1 MEKAILEV
9 IDLSVKFPTKGNDV
23 EALKNISF
31 SLKAG
36 EALGIL
42 GESGSGK
49 SVSALSIMNLV
60 PSPGRIINGSILY
73 SGMDLLILSESDMR
87 SLRGSEISMVFQDP
101 LTAFNPVYTVGKQL
115 LHVIQTHK
123 HKSKKLAYNRAL
135 EVLSLVGLPDPVRV
149 FYSYPH
155 QLSGGMRQRALIGMA
170 LACEPKILIAD
181 EPTTALDV
189 TIQSQIVQLFHKLR
203 KQLDLTLIYIT
214 HNLDLMAELC
224 DRAIVMYEGE
234 IVEEGDVKSLFNSP
248 QHSYTRML
256 IDCVPRLNKPEN
268 NKKSIPNKN
277 DKSNLTSHNI
287 QRKQLNN
294 KDPIIEFQNVYKDF
308 FIETNIINS
317 IFGSKKTLQA
327 VADFNLKICKG
338 DIIGIVGESG
348 SGKSTV
354 AMLALHLLSISS
366 GNIYYR
372 RKNIKKLK
380 GLELKSFRHNVQMVF
395 QDNQSALNPRKTILK
410 TLNEALIIRHGR
422 LKNINQMAEDLLL
435 SMGLDLDIL
444 ERYPHSLSGGQRQ
457 RVGIARAM
465 AMEPEIIVADEPVS
479 SLDVSLQTQ
488 IIKLFIELHHK
499 HNLTL
504 IFISHD
510 LALVSHLC
518 KRLIVMQDGK
528 IVEAGNAV
536 DIMMHPS
543 HPYTQNLINSV
554 PKGVTEL

>member
-1 MEKAILEV
+1 
-9 IDLSVKFPTKGNDV
+9 
-23 EALKNISF
+23 
-31 SLKAG
+31 
-36 EALGIL
+36 
-42 GESGSGK
+42 
-49 SVSALSIMNLV
+49 
-60 PSPGRIINGSILY
+60 
-73 SGMDLLILSESDMR
+73 
-87 SLRGSEISMVFQDP
+87 
-101 LTAFNPVYTVGKQL
+101 
-115 LHVIQTHK
+115 
-123 HKSKKLAYNRAL
+123 
-135 EVLSLVGLPDPVRV
+135 
-149 FYSYPH
+149 
-155 QLSGGMRQRALIGMA
+155 MRQRALIGMA

-189 TIQSQIVQLFHKLR
+189 TIQSQIVQLFHELR
-203 KQLDLTLIYIT
+203 EQLDLTLIYIT

-224 DRAIVMYEGE
+224 DRAIVMYQGK
-234 IVEEGDVKSLFNSP
+234 IVEEGDVKTLFNSP
-248 QHSYTRML
+248 QHPYTRML

-268 NKKSIPNKN
+268 NVISTSNKN
-277 DKSNLTSHNI
+277 GKPNLLTHNI
-287 QRKQLNN
+287 ELEQLNN
-294 KDPIIEFQNVYKDF
+294 KEPIIEFENVYRDF
-308 FIETNIINS
+308 FIEKNIISS
-317 IFGSKKTLQA
+317 IFGSKKTLRA

-354 AMLALHLLSISS
+354 AMLALHLLSATS

-372 RKNIKKLK
+372 RKNISNLK

-410 TLNEALIIRHGR
+410 TLNEALIIRHGSPQ
-422 LKNINQMAEDLLL
+422 NINQMAEDLLL

-488 IIKLFIELHHK
+488 IIKLFLQLHKK

-528 IVEAGNAV
+528 IVEAGNAF

-554 PKGVTEL
+554 PKGITKF

>member
-1 MEKAILEV
+1 M
-9 IDLSVKFPTKGNDV
+9 T
-23 EALKNISF
+23 
-31 SLKAG
+31 
-36 EALGIL
+36 
-42 GESGSGK
+42 
-49 SVSALSIMNLV
+49 
-60 PSPGRIINGSILY
+60 
-73 SGMDLLILSESDMR
+73 
-87 SLRGSEISMVFQDP
+87 
-101 LTAFNPVYTVGKQL
+101 
-115 LHVIQTHK
+115 
-123 HKSKKLAYNRAL
+123 
-135 EVLSLVGLPDPVRV
+135 
-149 FYSYPH
+149 
-155 QLSGGMRQRALIGMA
+155 
-170 LACEPKILIAD
+170 
-181 EPTTALDV
+181 
-189 TIQSQIVQLFHKLR
+189 
-203 KQLDLTLIYIT
+203 
-214 HNLDLMAELC
+214 
-224 DRAIVMYEGE
+224 
-234 IVEEGDVKSLFNSP
+234 
-248 QHSYTRML
+248 
-256 IDCVPRLNKPEN
+256 
-268 NKKSIPNKN
+268 
-277 DKSNLTSHNI
+277 HNI
-287 QRKQLNN
+287 QLEQLNN
-294 KDPIIEFQNVYKDF
+294 KEPIIEFENVYRDF
-308 FIETNIINS
+308 FIEKNIISS
-317 IFGSKKTLQA
+317 IFGSKKTLRA

-354 AMLALHLLSISS
+354 AMLALHLLSATS

-372 RKNIKKLK
+372 RKNISNLK

-410 TLNEALIIRHGR
+410 TLNEALIIRHGSPQ
-422 LKNINQMAEDLLL
+422 NINQMAEDLLL

-488 IIKLFIELHHK
+488 IIKLFLQLHKK

-554 PKGVTEL
+554 PKGITKF

>member
-1 MEKAILEV
+1 MEKAILKV

-31 SLKAG
+31 SVKTG

-73 SGMDLLILSESDMR
+73 SGINLVSLSEADMR
-87 SLRGSEISMVFQDP
+87 RLRGSEISMVFQDP

-123 HKSKKLAYNRAL
+123 HKSKKIAYNRAL

-149 FYSYPH
+149 FHSYPH

-189 TIQSQIVQLFHKLR
+189 TIQSQIVQLFHELR
-203 KQLDLTLIYIT
+203 EQLDLTLIYIT

-224 DRAIVMYEGE
+224 DRAIVMYQGK
-234 IVEEGDVKSLFNSP
+234 IVEEGDVKTLFNSP
-248 QHSYTRML
+248 QHPYTRML
-256 IDCVPRLNKPEN
+256 IDCVPRLNKLEN
-268 NKKSIPNKN
+268 NVISTSNKN
-277 DKSNLTSHNI
+277 GKLNLLTHNI
-287 QRKQLNN
+287 QLEQLNN
-294 KDPIIEFQNVYKDF
+294 KEPIIEFENVYRDF
-308 FIETNIINS
+308 FIEKNIISS
-317 IFGSKKTLQA
+317 IFGSKKTLRA

-354 AMLALHLLSISS
+354 AMLALHLLSATS

-372 RKNIKKLK
+372 RKNINNLK
-380 GLELKSFRHNVQMVF
+380 GLQLKSFRHNVQMVF

-410 TLNEALIIRHGR
+410 TLNEALIIRHGSPQ
-422 LKNINQMAEDLLL
+422 NINQMAEDLLL

-488 IIKLFIELHHK
+488 IIKLFLQLHKK

-528 IVEAGNAV
+528 IVEAGNAF

-554 PKGVTEL
+554 PKGITKF